1 MKEGKLL
8 SFNAELTQRIAL
20 VTKTSKAK
28 WVIDPSIPEQVT
40 NLFLEIQSPIASN
53 ILKHLQFTEG
63 FMYTFSFD
71 LSNNA

>member
-1 MKEGKLL
+1 MSTDL
-8 SFNAELTQRIAL
+8 
-20 VTKTSKAK
+20 
-28 WVIDPSIPEQVT
+28 SIPEQVT

-71 LSNNA
+71 LSNNASLYHSLF